1 MSWGWIYSLS
11 WERSSREERRHW
23 RERRKQEGRLAGVHS
38 AMSLGFAQK
47 GDEGRMAELQESLR
61 SLRGGEHARR
71 RLDAKKRIME
81 KGGACYAGRE

>member
-1 MSWGWIYSLS
+1 
-11 WERSSREERRHW
+11 
-23 RERRKQEGRLAGVHS
+23 
-38 AMSLGFAQK
+38 MSLGFAQK